1 MYREDLEDYIPPRF
15 DLAKYDACI
24 NMSLIGWIENISAR
38 LLIYLACL
46 QNIEGITPDQMK
58 TFEEIIENNI
68 DMGVLSDTHVRKLI
82 EGVIQDDEA
91 DYSSI
96 IKEITYF
103 ELFYLAE
110 TFKTEE
116 LEKLYDEV
124 NFPVFPLINQDSL
137 GELNK
142 PVSFNMDEDA
152 ENAWLKVDLTCS
164 KKEIME
170 AFSRWLTRAKAER
183 DNSENKPSSRER
195 KINIFNE
202 ISFRK
207 WHAEKV
213 LPYIDLFIWN
223 KLKGNKVTDQE
234 IGTILY
240 PDPRDIRDKG
250 KLVFFNTKP
259 YVEKLMSI
267 ATFRRML
274 AVHADQNMKKN
285 SKKTS

>member
-1 MYREDLEDYIPPRF
+1 MYREHLEEYIPPGF
-15 DLAKYDACI
+15 DLTKYDACI

-46 QNIEGITPDQMK
+46 KNIESITSEQK
-58 TFEEIIENNI
+58 KLFEEIIENNI
-68 DMGVLSDTHVRKLI
+68 DMGVLSDTHVRKVI

-96 IKEITYF
+96 VKEITYF
-103 ELFYLAE
+103 ELFYLAD

-116 LEKLYDEV
+116 LEKLYAEI

-137 GELNK
+137 GELNQ

-164 KKEIME
+164 KKEIIE
-170 AFSRWLTRAKAER
+170 AFSGWLTRAKAARE
-183 DNSENKPSSRER
+183 NTENKPSSRER

-202 ISFRK
+202 TAFRK
-207 WHAEKV
+207 WHAERV
-213 LPYIDLFIWN
+213 LPYIDVFIWN
-223 KLKGNKVTDQE
+223 KLKGNKLTDQE

-285 SKKTS
+285 S